1 MIKYDTVAFAAAIER
16 EVFSQVKSHPEP
28 VKSTLSTQ
36 FAIMFAGV
44 LLLLGLC
51 VLAFEGSMVPAM
63 WQLTS
68 MIWMWWRVPKILR

>member
-1 MIKYDTVAFAAAIER
+1 MIKDDTVAFAAVIER
-16 EVFSQVKSHPEP
+16 EVFSQVKPHPG
-28 VKSTLSTQ
+28 VTKSTLPAQ

-68 MIWMWWRVPKILR
+68 MIWILWRVPKILR